1 MYFFIKKIVKIIK
14 KETYL
19 FPVKDS
25 FFNKEGIIKFGN
37 VDEFIY
43 IANNL
48 DENYY
53 NSRKDIIEEN
63 YQKAL
68 QYVNYEQNIVNKI
81 IKIFKHNN
89 LI

>member
-1 MYFFIKKIVKIIK
+1 MYWGCTSIDK
-14 KETYL
+14 
-19 FPVKDS
+19 

-37 VDEFIY
+37 IDEFIY
-43 IANNL
+43 IVNNL
-48 DENYY
+48 DEDYY

-68 QYVNYEQNIVNKI
+68 QYINYEQNIINKI
-81 IKIFKHNN
+81 TEIFKLNN